1 METLSEH
8 RISAAAPAV
17 FIIVVAFQFLSKW
30 LEQLKKR
37 GPVTAE
43 ETRLRREIKQLS
55 KEVSSLSQ
63 PATFAQAA
71 KLRRMATAKEKELTK
86 QLQGKDLKGSYDLY
100 LKVLFTSKVLT
111 YLALVC
117 WFWRLPVASIS
128 QQLVQ
133 PFGKVISWRAGGVL
147 NGNVMV
153 VNMEVSWRQVTVGI
167 IPWLILSTLANL
179 FVDFSNCRIY
189 MSSVPNCHND
199 GT

>member
-30 LEQLKKR
+30 LEQSKKR

-55 KEVSSLSQ
+55 KEASSLSQ

-71 KLRRMATAKEKELTK
+71 KLRRMATAKEKELAK
-86 QLQGKDLKGSYDLY
+86 HQELQGKELKGSYNLY
-100 LKVLFTSKVLT
+100 LNVLFISKVLT
-111 YLALVC
+111 YLVLVC
-117 WFWRLPVASIS
+117 WFWRVPVASIS

-153 VNMEVSWRQVTVGI
+153 NKIGPYFFVLAVVYFSWENCYSCLCVS
-167 IPWLILSTLANL
+167 
-179 FVDFSNCRIY
+179 
-189 MSSVPNCHND
+189 SS
-199 GT
+199 